1 VGGDP
6 RGAAVLR
13 VLRGAEAL
21 QEFPNLLHFAMQLL
35 LAEGISLVLVCVEA
49 LQDFPAFLQFAP
61 PLRNLLFAE
70 RDDVVY
76 WYLIQ

>member
-1 VGGDP
+1 
-6 RGAAVLR
+6 
-13 VLRGAEAL
+13 
-21 QEFPNLLHFAMQLL
+21 
-35 LAEGISLVLVCVEA
+35 VEA